1 MAEWHFDEGVGSVL
15 ADSSGNGNDGV
26 IHGATWVE
34 GTYGGALSFDGVD
47 DYVDVGRQPELINFG
62 TEDFTVEAWEK
73 STSTS
78 TDLQAILAYL
88 TTEAVNNDRYVLQ
101 ITRST
106 GGANANKIR
115 FAVGDERQSAA
126 QAIYSDSV
134 IAGDRLWHHIVGERK
149 RGILYIYI
157 YIYIDGIQQT
167 DTTDCSSANLGDFTN
182 SAFSIGYQSYR
193 GYPRNFNG
201 IIDEVRIYNRALTA
215 EEIKQHYR

>member
-157 YIYIDGIQQT
+157 YILTGFNRQIQQIVRQQISVILPT
-167 DTTDCSSANLGDFTN
+167 QHFQLGINLT
-182 SAFSIGYQSYR
+182 
-193 GYPRNFNG
+193 
-201 IIDEVRIYNRALTA
+201 EVTPVISTA
-215 EEIKQHYR
+215 